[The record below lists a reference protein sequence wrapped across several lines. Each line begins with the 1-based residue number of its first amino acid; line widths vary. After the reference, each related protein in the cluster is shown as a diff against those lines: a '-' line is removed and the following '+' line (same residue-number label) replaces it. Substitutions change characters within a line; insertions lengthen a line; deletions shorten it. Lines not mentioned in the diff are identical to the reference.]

1 MSSQPDNSQ
10 RTTIAFDIA
19 CSRVR
24 CKVDGRYRAK
34 IIGLYRFD
42 RRGALR
48 RGIGLMGGRSLL
60 CTDAP
65 KRSYQHALNV
75 QMFGRKTYEAT
86 ARASAAARI
95 AERCIGVALLDSVQG
110 CQRLAAKTL
119 GDLKGTWA
127 D

>member
-1 MSSQPDNSQ
+1 MLLM
-10 RTTIAFDIA
+10 F
-19 CSRVR
+19 
-24 CKVDGRYRAK
+24 K
-34 IIGLYRFD
+34 IF
-42 RRGALR
+42 
-48 RGIGLMGGRSLL
+48 GG
-60 CTDAP
+60 
-65 KRSYQHALNV
+65 
-75 QMFGRKTYEAT
+75 KTYEAT